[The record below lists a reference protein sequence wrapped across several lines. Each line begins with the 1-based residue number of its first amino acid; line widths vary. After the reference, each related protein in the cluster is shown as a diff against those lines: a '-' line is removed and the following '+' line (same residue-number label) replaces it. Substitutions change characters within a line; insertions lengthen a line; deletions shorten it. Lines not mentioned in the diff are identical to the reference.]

1 MERPNTAKSL
11 SPSVL
16 VAGVVLDILTN
27 QPIPDV
33 AVYQR
38 SNGESVGVY
47 TDAAGVYVL
56 QVDPGEPLR
65 LSHVSYEPETLSV
78 PADGGEVVH
87 YLVPAAYDL
96 GEGAEVFGDGPTPGP
111 GPEPASAGVPWAVL
125 LVLFGVGYVA
135 TRRRPL
141 FRRNG

>member
-33 AVYQR
+33 AVYQQ
-38 SNGESVGVY
+38 SNGESAGVY
-47 TDAAGVYVL
+47 TDAAGIYVL
-56 QVDPGEPLR
+56 QVDPAEPLR

-87 YLVPAAYDL
+87 YLVPAAHDL